1 LAALNPHLS
10 RRWCRNV
17 LYAWEDATPVRRK
30 IQAAARKPSWSNSA
44 ASANA
49 PVATGKVNPAKE
61 SEQSLI
67 EVKLRKQEPVDKA
80 LRRLKKQ
87 MVREGVF
94 KELKL
99 RRHYEKPSVSLRKKT
114 KAARF
119 EAMLKQ
125 RHADD

>member
-1 LAALNPHLS
+1 M
-10 RRWCRNV
+10 
-17 LYAWEDATPVRRK
+17 
-30 IQAAARKPSWSNSA
+30 
-44 ASANA
+44 
-49 PVATGKVNPAKE
+49 
-61 SEQSLI
+61 I
-67 EVKLRKQEPVDKA
+67 EVKLKRNEPVEKA

-94 KELKL
+94 KQLKQ
-99 RRHYEKPSVSLRKKT
+99 RRYYLKPSVSLRLKM

>member
-1 LAALNPHLS
+1 
-10 RRWCRNV
+10 
-17 LYAWEDATPVRRK
+17 
-30 IQAAARKPSWSNSA
+30 
-44 ASANA
+44 
-49 PVATGKVNPAKE
+49 VNTNE
-61 SEQSLI
+61 SENQLI
-67 EVKLRKQEPVDKA
+67 EVRLKKHEPVEKA

-94 KELKL
+94 QQL
-99 RRHYEKPSVSLRKKT
+99 RQRRYYLKPSVSLRLKE